1 MFEYSS
7 EKVSNFCCPE
17 SLVVKQR
24 LNIKLSSNHQT
35 ENAYI
40 GHRKLSVTMK
50 RLIIGY
56 LMKTKN
62 PYY

>member
-40 GHRKLSVTMK
+40 GHRKLSLTMK
-50 RLIIGY
+50 ILIIGA
-56 LMKTKN
+56 
-62 PYY
+62 

>member
-17 SLVVKQR
+17 SLVVKHQR

-40 GHRKLSVTMK
+40 GHRKLSLTMK
-50 RLIIGY
+50 ILIIGA
-56 LMKTKN
+56 
-62 PYY
+62 